1 MEQERKSTQRLAET
15 IGSIPLFSGLD
26 KKDRE
31 RIAGAGREVTFEKGK
46 TILREGEP
54 GLALLLILE
63 GKVEV
68 RKKGRLLS
76 TLGNGG
82 FFGEMTVIDDKPRS
96 ADVVA
101 VAPTTCFGLTSW
113 AFAGLV
119 RTYPEI
125 ALAVMKEL
133 VRRLREVQETATSQ
147 AEDPER
153 LPQNA

>member
-1 MEQERKSTQRLAET
+1 MAEERKSTQPLAET
-15 IGSIPLFSGLD
+15 IGTIPLFSGLD
-26 KKDRE
+26 RKDRE

-54 GLALLLILE
+54 GLALLLILD

-68 RKKGRLLS
+68 LKKGKLV
-76 TLGNGG
+76 TLGKGR

-101 VAPTTCFGLTSW
+101 VAATRCFGLTAW
-113 AFAGLV
+113 AFAALV
-119 RTYPEI
+119 RTYLEI

-133 VRRLREVQETATSQ
+133 VRRLREVQETAT
-147 AEDPER
+147 P
-153 LPQNA
+153 

>member
-1 MEQERKSTQRLAET
+1 MEEEKKSRLRLTET
-15 IGSIPLFSGLD
+15 IGTIPLFSGLE
-26 KKDRE
+26 KKDIE

-54 GLALLLILE
+54 GLALLLILD

-68 RKKGRLLS
+68 QKKGKLLA
-76 TLGNGG
+76 TLGKGR

-96 ADVVA
+96 ADAVA
-101 VAPTTCFGLTSW
+101 VAETRCFGLTAWS
-113 AFAGLV
+113 FAGLV

-133 VRRLREVQETATSQ
+133 VRRLREVQETAT
-147 AEDPER
+147 A
-153 LPQNA
+153 

>member
-1 MEQERKSTQRLAET
+1 MEQERKSTHRLAET

-63 GKVEV
+63 GEVEV
-68 RKKGRLLS
+68 RKKGKLLS
-76 TLGNGG
+76 TLENGG

-133 VRRLREVQETATSQ
+133 VRRLREVQETATT
-147 AEDPER
+147 
-153 LPQNA
+153 

>member
-1 MEQERKSTQRLAET
+1 LEQERKSTHRLAET

-31 RIAGAGREVTFEKGK
+31 RVTGAGREVTFEKGK

-54 GLALLLILE
+54 GLAFLLILE

-68 RKKGRLLS
+68 RKKGKLLS

-133 VRRLREVQETATSQ
+133 VRRLREVQETATT
-147 AEDPER
+147 
-153 LPQNA
+153 

>member
-1 MEQERKSTQRLAET
+1 LEQERKSTQRLAET

-31 RIAGAGREVTFEKGK
+31 RVTGAGREVTFEKGK

-54 GLALLLILE
+54 GLAFLLILE

-68 RKKGRLLS
+68 RKKGKLLS
-76 TLGNGG
+76 TLENGG

-133 VRRLREVQETATSQ
+133 VRRLREVQETATT
-147 AEDPER
+147 
-153 LPQNA
+153 

>member
-1 MEQERKSTQRLAET
+1 MEQERKSTHRLAET

-68 RKKGRLLS
+68 RKKGKLLS
-76 TLGNGG
+76 TLENGG

-133 VRRLREVQETATSQ
+133 VRRLREVQETAT
-147 AEDPER
+147 A
-153 LPQNA
+153 

>member
-54 GLALLLILE
+54 GLAFLLILE

-68 RKKGRLLS
+68 RKKGKLLS
-76 TLGNGG
+76 TLERGG

-133 VRRLREVQETATSQ
+133 VRRLREVQETATT
-147 AEDPER
+147 
-153 LPQNA
+153 

>member
-1 MEQERKSTQRLAET
+1 LEQERKSTQRLAET

-31 RIAGAGREVTFEKGK
+31 RVTGAGREVTFEKGK

-54 GLALLLILE
+54 GLAFLLILE

-68 RKKGRLLS
+68 RKKGKLLS
-76 TLGNGG
+76 TLERGG

-133 VRRLREVQETATSQ
+133 VRRLREVQETAT
-147 AEDPER
+147 A
-153 LPQNA
+153 

>member
-1 MEQERKSTQRLAET
+1 LEEERKSRRLLAET
-15 IGSIPLFSGLD
+15 IGTIPLFSGLD
-26 KKDRE
+26 KKEME

-68 RKKGRLLS
+68 LKKGKVLT
-76 TLGNGG
+76 TLGKGR

-101 VAPTTCFGLTSW
+101 TAPTRCFGLTAW
-113 AFAGLV
+113 AFAALV
-119 RTYPEI
+119 RTHPEI
-125 ALAVMKEL
+125 ALAIMKEL
-133 VRRLREVQETATSQ
+133 VRRLREVQETAI
-147 AEDPER
+147 A
-153 LPQNA
+153 

>member
-68 RKKGRLLS
+68 RKRGKLLS

>member
-1 MEQERKSTQRLAET
+1 MRKSGLNPHRQYIRLLEQERKSTHRLAET
-15 IGSIPLFSGLD
+15 IRTSPIFSGMD

-68 RKKGRLLS
+68 RKKGKLIS

-82 FFGEMTVIDDKPRS
+82 FFMEMTVIDDKPRS

-101 VAPTTCFGLTSW
+101 VAPTTCFGLTSCPSG
-113 AFAGLV
+113 GLV
-119 RTYPEI
+119 R
-125 ALAVMKEL
+125 
-133 VRRLREVQETATSQ
+133 
-147 AEDPER
+147 
-153 LPQNA
+153 

>member
-31 RIAGAGREVTFEKGK
+31 RVTGAGREVTFEKGK

-54 GLALLLILE
+54 GLAFLLILE

-68 RKKGRLLS
+68 RKKGKLLS
-76 TLGNGG
+76 TLRNGG

-133 VRRLREVQETATSQ
+133 VRRLREVQETATT
-147 AEDPER
+147 
-153 LPQNA
+153 

>member
-68 RKKGRLLS
+68 RKKGKLLS

-119 RTYPEI
+119 RTYPV
-125 ALAVMKEL
+125 LAFTVMKQL
-133 VRRLREVQETATSQ
+133 VRMPREVQETATT
-147 AEDPER
+147 
-153 LPQNA
+153 

>member
-1 MEQERKSTQRLAET
+1 MRLLEQERKSTHRLAET

-68 RKKGRLLS
+68 RKKGKLLS
-76 TLGNGG
+76 TLENGG

-133 VRRLREVQETATSQ
+133 VRRLREVQETATT
-147 AEDPER
+147 
-153 LPQNA
+153 

>member
-1 MEQERKSTQRLAET
+1 MEQERKSTHRLAET

-68 RKKGRLLS
+68 RKKGKLLS
-76 TLGNGG
+76 TLERGG

-133 VRRLREVQETATSQ
+133 VRRLREVQETATT
-147 AEDPER
+147 
-153 LPQNA
+153 

>member
-31 RIAGAGREVTFEKGK
+31 RVTGAGREVTFEKGK

-68 RKKGRLLS
+68 RKKGKLLS

-133 VRRLREVQETATSQ
+133 VRRLREVQETATT
-147 AEDPER
+147 
-153 LPQNA
+153 

>member
-1 MEQERKSTQRLAET
+1 LEQERKSTQRLAET

-68 RKKGRLLS
+68 RKKGKLLS

-133 VRRLREVQETATSQ
+133 VRRLREVQETAT
-147 AEDPER
+147 P
-153 LPQNA
+153 

>member
-63 GKVEV
+63 GNVEV
-68 RKKGRLLS
+68 RKKGKLLS
-76 TLGNGG
+76 TLENGG

-133 VRRLREVQETATSQ
+133 VRRLREVQETATT
-147 AEDPER
+147 
-153 LPQNA
+153 

>member
-54 GLALLLILE
+54 GLAFLLILE

-68 RKKGRLLS
+68 RKKGKLLS

-119 RTYPEI
+119 RTYPV
-125 ALAVMKEL
+125 LAFTVMKQL
-133 VRRLREVQETATSQ
+133 VRMPREVQETATT
-147 AEDPER
+147 
-153 LPQNA
+153 

>member
-15 IGSIPLFSGLD
+15 IGSIPLFSGLVR
-26 KKDRE
+26 KDRE
-31 RIAGAGREVTFEKGK
+31 RIAGAGRQVTFEKGK

-68 RKKGRLLS
+68 RKKGKLLS
-76 TLGNGG
+76 TLENGG

-133 VRRLREVQETATSQ
+133 VRRLREVQETATT
-147 AEDPER
+147 
-153 LPQNA
+153 

>member
-1 MEQERKSTQRLAET
+1 MEQERKSTHRLAET

-31 RIAGAGREVTFEKGK
+31 RVTGAGREVTFEKGK

-68 RKKGRLLS
+68 RKKGKLLS
-76 TLGNGG
+76 TLENGG

-133 VRRLREVQETATSQ
+133 VRRLREVQETATT
-147 AEDPER
+147 
-153 LPQNA
+153 

>member
-1 MEQERKSTQRLAET
+1 LEQERKSTQRLAET

-31 RIAGAGREVTFEKGK
+31 RVAGAGREVTFEKGK

-68 RKKGRLLS
+68 RKKGKLLS
-76 TLGNGG
+76 TLERGG

-101 VAPTTCFGLTSW
+101 VAPTT
-113 AFAGLV
+113 
-119 RTYPEI
+119 
-125 ALAVMKEL
+125 
-133 VRRLREVQETATSQ
+133 
-147 AEDPER
+147 
-153 LPQNA
+153 

>member
-1 MEQERKSTQRLAET
+1 MEQERKSTHRLAET

-68 RKKGRLLS
+68 RKRGKLLS
-76 TLGNGG
+76 TLGKGG

-113 AFAGLV
+113 SFAGLV

-133 VRRLREVQETATSQ
+133 VRRLREVQETAT
-147 AEDPER
+147 A
-153 LPQNA
+153 

>member
-1 MEQERKSTQRLAET
+1 MEQERKSTHRLAET

-26 KKDRE
+26 RKDRE

-68 RKKGRLLS
+68 RKKGKLLS

-133 VRRLREVQETATSQ
+133 VRRLREVQETATT
-147 AEDPER
+147 
-153 LPQNA
+153 

>member
-31 RIAGAGREVTFEKGK
+31 RVTGAGREVTFEKGK

-54 GLALLLILE
+54 GLAFLLILE

-68 RKKGRLLS
+68 RKKGKLLS

-133 VRRLREVQETATSQ
+133 VRRLREVQETATT
-147 AEDPER
+147 
-153 LPQNA
+153 

>member
-1 MEQERKSTQRLAET
+1 MEQERKSTHRLAET

-54 GLALLLILE
+54 GLAFLLILE

-68 RKKGRLLS
+68 RKKGKLLS

-133 VRRLREVQETATSQ
+133 VRRLREVQETATT
-147 AEDPER
+147 
-153 LPQNA
+153 

>member
-1 MEQERKSTQRLAET
+1 MAEERKSTQPLAET
-15 IGSIPLFSGLD
+15 IGTIPLFSGLD
-26 KKDRE
+26 RKDRE

-54 GLALLLILE
+54 GLALLLILD

-68 RKKGRLLS
+68 LKKGKLV
-76 TLGNGG
+76 TLGKGR

-101 VAPTTCFGLTSW
+101 VAPTRCFGLTAW
-113 AFAGLV
+113 AFAALV

-125 ALAVMKEL
+125 APAIMKEL
-133 VRRLREVQETATSQ
+133 VRRLREVQETAT
-147 AEDPER
+147 P
-153 LPQNA
+153 

>member
-1 MEQERKSTQRLAET
+1 MEQERKSTHRLAET

-68 RKKGRLLS
+68 RKKGKLLS

-101 VAPTTCFGLTSW
+101 VASTTCFGLTSW

-133 VRRLREVQETATSQ
+133 VRRLREVQETATT
-147 AEDPER
+147 
-153 LPQNA
+153 

>member
-1 MEQERKSTQRLAET
+1 LEQERKSTQRLAET

-31 RIAGAGREVTFEKGK
+31 RVTGAGREVTFEKGK

-68 RKKGRLLS
+68 RKKGKLLS
-76 TLGNGG
+76 TLENGG

-133 VRRLREVQETATSQ
+133 VRRLREVQETAT
-147 AEDPER
+147 A
-153 LPQNA
+153 

>member
-1 MEQERKSTQRLAET
+1 MEQERKSTHRLAET

-68 RKKGRLLS
+68 RKKGKLLS
-76 TLGNGG
+76 TLENGG

-133 VRRLREVQETATSQ
+133 VRRLREVQETATT
-147 AEDPER
+147 
-153 LPQNA
+153 

>member
-1 MEQERKSTQRLAET
+1 MAEERKSTQPLAET
-15 IGSIPLFSGLD
+15 IGTIPLFSGLD
-26 KKDRE
+26 RKDRE

-54 GLALLLILE
+54 GLALLLILD

-68 RKKGRLLS
+68 LKKGKLV
-76 TLGNGG
+76 TLGKGR

-101 VAPTTCFGLTSW
+101 VAPTRCFGLTAW
-113 AFAGLV
+113 AFAALV
-119 RTYPEI
+119 RTYLEI

-133 VRRLREVQETATSQ
+133 VRRLREVQETAT
-147 AEDPER
+147 A
-153 LPQNA
+153 

>member
-1 MEQERKSTQRLAET
+1 MEQERKSTHRLAET

-31 RIAGAGREVTFEKGK
+31 RVTGAGREVTFEKGK

-54 GLALLLILE
+54 GLAFLLILE

-68 RKKGRLLS
+68 RKKGKLLS
-76 TLGNGG
+76 TLENGG

-133 VRRLREVQETATSQ
+133 VRRLREVQETATT
-147 AEDPER
+147 
-153 LPQNA
+153 